1 MGNYAYQLLLV
12 EPGGSGY
19 RDVTELVQSISWTGT
34 KKQVARELS
43 VALAVPRDGSVE
55 PPALEEGAAL
65 IFREGGAQRFTG
77 QLVTATTSTQSSIVN
92 LSALDGGRFLAGN
105 QGWYKFTQ
113 ATPEQAARTICA
125 DQGIQAGR
133 LAATG
138 ISLRRKFP
146 GVALDQII
154 STLYT
159 MAGERNG
166 KRYLVRFTG
175 EGALEVLEK
184 PSAASLEI
192 AQTMGVTNTWDIT
205 GLCNRVAIY
214 SEDGQLLRYVEDGA
228 SQRRNGMLQQ
238 VVTQRKGN
246 DAAAEAKAVLE
257 DNALQQNLT
266 VEVLSPPMELICGE
280 AVILRDTGSGVS
292 GLFWVDGDT
301 HTWKNGQHLG
311 KFKLNYR
318 NTMNEVSA
326 GREI

>member
-19 RDVTELVQSISWTGT
+19 RDVTELVQSISWTGS
-34 KKQVARELS
+34 KNQVARELS
-43 VALAVPRDGSVE
+43 AALAVPRDGSVE
-55 PPALEEGAAL
+55 PPELDEGAAL
-65 IFREGGAQRFTG
+65 IFREGGRQRFTG

-105 QGWYKFTQ
+105 QGWYKFTR

-125 DQGIQAGR
+125 DQGIQVGR
-133 LAATG
+133 LASTG
-138 ISLRRKFP
+138 IALGRKFP

-184 PSAASLEI
+184 PGAASLEI

-214 SEDGQLLRYVEDGA
+214 SENGGLLRCVEDGA
-228 SQRRNGMLQQ
+228 SQRRNGTLQR
-238 VVTQRKGN
+238 VVTQRKGK
-246 DAAAEAKAVLE
+246 DAAAEAIAVLE

-318 NTMNEVSA
+318 NTMNKVSA
-326 GREI
+326 GREM